1 MLRLFTSFDDAW
13 RWFMDGGQ
21 LEEIAARRARFTG
34 GRAQFLAFQAPLAD
48 TPLAGEVEALQDEL
62 ADVEGLAPMPRDALH
77 VSVRGV
83 GFQVIA
89 KTRPD
94 EVAREEVPRIA
105 ERAASVIVATP
116 PVEATLGPVNVFPDA
131 LVLEVH
137 DGGRLGDLRARL
149 DALERDDAFGLA
161 PAQYLPH
168 VTIAVFL
175 DAACAGELRRR
186 LPPLR
191 DRVRAPAPVRRL
203 ELARWWFTGDD
214 PADQPE
220 RETLRSYLLRG

>member
-1 MLRLFTSFDDAW
+1 MPPLFTSFDDAW
-13 RWFMDGGQ
+13 AWFLDGGQ
-21 LEEIAARRARFTG
+21 LEEVAERRARFTH

-48 TPLAGEVEALQDEL
+48 LPVAGEIEALQDEL
-62 ADVEGLAPMPRDALH
+62 ADIGGLALVPRDALH
-77 VSVRGV
+77 ISLRGV

-94 EVAREEVPRIA
+94 EVAREEAPRIA
-105 ERAASVIVATP
+105 ERAAPAIVATP
-116 PVEATLGPVNVFPDA
+116 PVEATFGPVNVFPDA
-131 LVLEVH
+131 LLLEVH

-149 DALERDDAFGLA
+149 DALERGDAFGLE

-168 VTIAVFL
+168 VTVAVFV

-191 DRVRAPAPVRRL
+191 ERVLAPPPVRRV

-214 PADQPE
+214 PADHPE